1 MCVFLYIIILTLYVP
16 DFICSPKDSQLQ
28 KRLRKKLSLAPP
40 QELILS
46 LQHRANSLGQ
56 ADVVFLA

>member
-1 MCVFLYIIILTLYVP
+1 MCVFLYIRILTLYVP

-40 QELILS
+40 QELIP
-46 LQHRANSLGQ
+46 
-56 ADVVFLA
+56 